1 MKTPKSLAMK
11 IRLLPVLMVGITL
24 AVATGDAFAENGA
37 RPGTGNTEAKIQSG
51 GGGTALLLV
60 EKPAPGR
67 PIGKPL
73 PPIPIDPGKGD
84 GRIGHD
90 GSSDHRHN
98 GRHEG
103 RHRYYKRWHKHSRY
117 ESPPIIGKH
126 PGRTSRQ
133 SDLFQRGVV
142 GPQPGG

>member
-1 MKTPKSLAMK
+1 MKTPKSFAMT

-37 RPGTGNTEAKIQSG
+37 RPGTGNAEAKIRSG
-51 GGGTALLLV
+51 GGGTALLV
-60 EKPAPGR
+60 EKPAPGG

-73 PPIPIDPGKGD
+73 PPVPINPGKGG
-84 GRIGHD
+84 GRVGHD
-90 GSSDHRHN
+90 GSSSHKHGDRY
-98 GRHEG
+98 RDYER
-103 RHRYYKRWHKHSRY
+103 RHRHSRY

-126 PGRTSRQ
+126 PRQTSRQ

-142 GPQPGG
+142 GPRPGG

>member
-1 MKTPKSLAMK
+1 MKILKCFAIT

-37 RPGTGNTEAKIQSG
+37 RPGTGNTKAKIQSG
-51 GGGTALLLV
+51 GAALLVV

-84 GRIGHD
+84 GRVGHG
-90 GSSDHRHN
+90 GSSSHKHSDRY
-98 GRHEG
+98 RYYER
-103 RHRYYKRWHKHSRY
+103 RHRHSRY